1 MGEVGSMSSAPAYDV
16 VFRAARRT
24 TDETV
29 GPKTMLDNGL
39 LSRPMDTAR
48 WGPWQ

>member
-1 MGEVGSMSSAPAYDV
+1 MGEVGSMPSVPAYDV

-29 GPKTMLDNGL
+29 GPKTMLDDDL
-39 LSRPMDTAR
+39 LSRPTDTAR
-48 WGPWQ
+48 